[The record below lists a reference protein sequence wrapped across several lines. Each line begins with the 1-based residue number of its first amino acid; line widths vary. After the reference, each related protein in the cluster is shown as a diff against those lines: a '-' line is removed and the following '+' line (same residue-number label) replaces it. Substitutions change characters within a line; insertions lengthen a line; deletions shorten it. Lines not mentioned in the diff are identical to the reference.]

1 MFLKHI
7 AHDVYVCGKTINL
20 LKLCCPRVR
29 RVPPPAH
36 RSTLPL
42 ALPLLSLLVMLALGS
57 RGPNLSHPPSR
68 PPETRPSVLGSGSAV
83 LDQGSW

>member
-29 RVPPPAH
+29 RVPPLHTAACCPSPCPSCPFWSCWPSGAEAPTCH
-36 RSTLPL
+36 T
-42 ALPLLSLLVMLALGS
+42 PLLAPLRPGHLSLALGQ
-57 RGPNLSHPPSR
+57 LC
-68 PPETRPSVLGSGSAV
+68 
-83 LDQGSW
+83 